1 MYVNER
7 NLTKNL
13 YETLM
18 ERTQAMTREELIRSN
33 GDVNLVDILKI
44 DMLNYL
50 LYLGMAD
57 GILQPEEVK
66 YINKLLGYNFDK
78 DGLMRYIQRNHI
90 CSDDFLKKV
99 PASLPYYVRK
109 NVGVEYTLGVQTFD
123 LTELYTATFYN
134 QGRQFIACNHFVC
147 QSEVDALTKYGILL
161 DVYIKQI
168 QSADENTRI
177 VLPYRRGETPE
188 EVQDG
193 EVEFTGTIVQPEPD
207 VSMDALY
214 NELMGLTGLDSVKL
228 EVGNIVNL
236 LKICKIRKEQ
246 GLQVPAVSRHLV
258 FTGNPGTGKTTVARI
273 LAKIYYALGV
283 LSKGQLVEVD
293 RSGLVAGYM
302 GQTAVKVKA
311 VIEKAKG
318 GVLFID
324 EAYALSNNKGE
335 GDFGQE
341 AIDILNKEMEDHRSD
356 LIVIVAGY
364 GKEMDTFLDANP
376 GLRSRFNKHIAFPDY
391 NAKELLEIFEYQ
403 ASKHDYSLDD
413 AAREYLT
420 NRFEILLSDP
430 PEHFGNARSVRN
442 YLEEAISHQANRLVA
457 NMTTDKD
464 KLMLLQIE
472 DLEKILFE

>member
-1 MYVNER
+1 MYLNER
-7 NLTKNL
+7 SLTKNL

-18 ERTQAMTREELIRSN
+18 ERTNAITREELIRSK

-44 DMLNYL
+44 DILNYL
-50 LYLGMAD
+50 LYLGISD
-57 GILQPEEVK
+57 GELQPEEIK

-78 DGLMRYIQRNHI
+78 DGAIRYMQKNHI
-90 CSDDFLKKV
+90 YSDEFLKKV
-99 PASLPYYVRK
+99 PASLPYFVRK
-109 NVGVEYTLGVQTFD
+109 NVGVEYTLGIQTFD
-123 LTELYTATFYN
+123 LIELYTATFYN
-134 QGRQFIACNHFVC
+134 LGRQFIACNHFVC

-168 QSADENTRI
+168 QSADENTRV
-177 VLPYRRGETPE
+177 VLPYRHGETPKE
-188 EVQDG
+188 AEDG
-193 EVEFTGTIVQPEPD
+193 EVSFVGKIEQPTPD
-207 VSMDALY
+207 VSLDSLY

-236 LKICKIRKEQ
+236 LKICKIRQEQ
-246 GLQVPAVSRHLV
+246 GLQVPEVSRHLV

-302 GQTAVKVKA
+302 GQTAVKVKD
-311 VIEKAKG
+311 VIERAKG

-341 AIDILNKEMEDHRSD
+341 AIDILNKEMEDNRAD
-356 LIVIVAGY
+356 LIVIAAGY
-364 GKEMDTFLDANP
+364 EKEMDTFLDANP
-376 GLRSRFNKHIAFPDY
+376 GLRSRFNKYIAFPDY
-391 NAKELLEIFEYQ
+391 NAKELLTIFEYQ
-403 ASKHDYSLDD
+403 AAKLDYALDE
-413 AAREYLT
+413 AAKDYLT
-420 NRFEILLSDP
+420 ERFDALLANP

-442 YLEEAISHQANRLVA
+442 YLEEAISHQANRLME
-457 NMTTDKD
+457 NMTMDKD
-464 KLMLLQIE
+464 KLMLLQVE
-472 DLEKILFE
+472 DVQKVAF

>member
-7 NLTKNL
+7 SLTKNL

-18 ERTQAMTREELIRSN
+18 ERTNAMTREELIRSK
-33 GDVNLVDILKI
+33 GDVNLVDVLKI
-44 DMLNYL
+44 DILNYL

-57 GILQPEEVK
+57 GCLQQEEVK
-66 YINKLLGYNFDK
+66 YINKLLGYEFDR
-78 DGLMRYIQRNHI
+78 DGLTRYMQKNKILN
-90 CSDDFLKKV
+90 DDFLKKV

-109 NVGVEYTLGVQTFD
+109 NVGVEYTLGLQSFD

-134 QGRQFIACNHFVC
+134 LGRQFIACNHMIC
-147 QSEVDALTKYGILL
+147 QSEIDALTKYGILL

-168 QSADENTRI
+168 LSADENTRV
-177 VLPYRRGETPE
+177 VLPYRKGEAPE
-188 EVQDG
+188 EVTDG
-193 EVEFTGTIVQPEPD
+193 EVEFVGTISKPEPD
-207 VSMDALY
+207 VSMDTLY
-214 NELMGLTGLDSVKL
+214 NDLMGLTGLDSVKL
-228 EVGNIVNL
+228 EVGNIINL
-236 LKICKIRKEQ
+236 LKICKIRREQ
-246 GLQVPAVSRHLV
+246 GLQVPEVSRHLV

-302 GQTAVKVKA
+302 GQTAVKVKD

-324 EAYALSNNKGE
+324 EAYALSSNKGE

-341 AIDILNKEMEDHRSD
+341 AIDTLNKEMEDNRAD
-356 LIVIVAGY
+356 LIVIAAGY
-364 GKEMDTFLDANP
+364 EKEMDTFLDANP
-376 GLRSRFNKHIAFPDY
+376 GLRSRFNKYIAFPDY
-391 NAKELLEIFEYQ
+391 SAAELLEIFEYQ
-403 ASKHDYSLDD
+403 ASKLDYALDE

-420 NRFEILLSDP
+420 NRFSRLIANP

-442 YLEEAISHQANRLVA
+442 YLEEAISHQANRLME
-457 NMTTDKD
+457 NLTTDKD

-472 DLEKILFE
+472 DLEKIAF